1 CAGARRCG
9 VATDDTSPGVA
20 RQRDSRS

>member
-1 CAGARRCG
+1 AWARRCG

>member
-1 CAGARRCG
+1 CG

>member
-1 CAGARRCG
+1 ARRCG